1 MDYFIFGEFM
11 SCFIDFIDINLLEKY
26 TLTNLVSEK
35 AVDQSGKGE
44 RLLCGSYLHSR
55 CVPFTRPAGV
65 REYEKRRSRQLRPMP
80 NRYMTHKERRVF
92 LQPFKCYKNTRHE
105 TKDLI

>member
-35 AVDQSGKGE
+35 DTAKG
-44 RLLCGSYLHSR
+44 RQGQGIFGHDLLRG
-55 CVPFTRPAGV
+55 
-65 REYEKRRSRQLRPMP
+65 
-80 NRYMTHKERRVF
+80 
-92 LQPFKCYKNTRHE
+92 
-105 TKDLI
+105 